1 MNSLVPPNP
10 IQRVLLYRYLLH
22 QHQARV
28 SSYAYQGGCK
38 NATLQCMDFIYFK
51 LQYKKNTAID
61 DKVYSKISKVNV
73 IYQVFGSCEFSN

>member
-1 MNSLVPPNP
+1 
-10 IQRVLLYRYLLH
+10 
-22 QHQARV
+22 
-28 SSYAYQGGCK
+28 
-38 NATLQCMDFIYFK
+38 LQCMDFIYFK